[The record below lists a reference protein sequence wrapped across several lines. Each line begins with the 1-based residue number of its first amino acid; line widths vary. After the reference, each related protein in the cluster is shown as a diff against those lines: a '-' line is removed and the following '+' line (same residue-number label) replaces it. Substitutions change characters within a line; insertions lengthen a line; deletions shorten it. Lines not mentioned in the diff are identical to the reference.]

1 MSFFNKI
8 KQGLGFGT
16 LEAKLNVPGQIAGN
30 SGQFEGDFLLTA
42 KSDQH
47 IQEVKVKF
55 EMVRH
60 WDETKHR
67 RDSNGHDESYTSHES
82 QSFEL
87 GNYTDKTPFDMKA
100 SEVKTIH
107 FTIPFQAINTQ
118 DPTDAAIGQGG
129 VSAVL
134 GTISKLASTLR
145 NERVEYKVE
154 GKVDLKGVAFD
165 PGDSKNIF
173 VV

>member
-8 KQGLGFGT
+8 TQGLGLGT

-30 SGQFEGDFLLTA
+30 SGQFEGDFILTA
-42 KSDQH
+42 KSGQQ
-47 IQEVKVKF
+47 IKEVWVKF
-55 EMVRH
+55 EMVQY

-67 RDSNGHDESYTSHES
+67 RDSNGHQESYTSHES
-82 QSFEL
+82 QTFEL
-87 GNYTDKTPFDMKA
+87 GNYIDKTPFEMKA

-107 FTIPFQAINTQ
+107 FAIPFQMINPQ
-118 DPTDAAIGQGG
+118 SSADAAIAQGG

-134 GTISKLASTLR
+134 GTITKLASSLR
-145 NERVEYKVE
+145 NERVDYRVE
-154 GKVDLKGVAFD
+154 GKVDLKDVAFD
-165 PGDSKNIF
+165 PRDSKDVI